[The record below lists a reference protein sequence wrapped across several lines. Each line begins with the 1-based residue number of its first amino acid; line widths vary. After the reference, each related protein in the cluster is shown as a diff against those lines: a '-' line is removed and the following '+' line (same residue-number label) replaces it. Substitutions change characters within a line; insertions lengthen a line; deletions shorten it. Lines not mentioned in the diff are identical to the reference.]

1 MERDLLRRID
11 LFANLEPLHLAHL
24 AGIAVER
31 KFPRGNVLFD
41 EGDRGSELY
50 VIGQGKVRVSKMIPG
65 IGEEALAILGPGAY
79 FGEME
84 YIDRELPRAAR
95 VTIHE
100 SAVLHCFGFQE
111 LDELMRVDRDLA
123 LAISMSM
130 LKTFSRRLRDTNDKV
145 SAMFAMAKF

>member
-1 MERDLLRRID
+1 MDRDLLRRID
-11 LFANLEPLHLAHL
+11 LFANLEPLHLSHL
-24 AGIAVER
+24 ASIAVER
-31 KFPRGNVLFD
+31 KVARGTVLFD
-41 EGDRGSELY
+41 EGDNGSELF
-50 VIGQGKVRVSKMIPG
+50 VVGQGKVRISKMIPG

-84 YIDRELPRAAR
+84 YLDRELPRAAR

-100 SAVLHCFGFQE
+100 SATLHCFGFQE
-111 LDELMRVDRDLA
+111 LDDLMSADRDFA
-123 LAISMSM
+123 LAICMSM